1 MAMPTINL
9 ARSGEPAEPVRPERP
24 TRYGRVVVLA
34 ALVPAIL
41 SGLLAAALVP
51 RGPTSGAA
59 AVVLIIAT
67 LLTGA
72 MTGLALRTRW
82 AALLAPVLH
91 MFVFEAARA
100 SVFHVAGQTFGRP
113 RFDTSL
119 GVVMFAAG
127 HVMYAVVAL
136 APMVLGAILGAAAAR
151 RSAGD
156 PLLAPGHTDAR
167 WRRAVGAAVIG
178 VRWAATLL
186 LATGVTMF
194 AVELAMPGRVAPVT
208 DAAGRVVPGSV
219 AAVERVRLGGVD
231 QWVSIRG
238 RNSAN
243 PVLLHL
249 SGGPGSS
256 DVGWV
261 RRFNRAL
268 EERFTIAVW
277 EQRGVGKSYGAI
289 DPASALTLDRLVA
302 DGVELSRWLANRF
315 GEQKIYL
322 TGNSWGSTLGVLMV
336 QRAPRLYY
344 AYTGTGQM
352 VSQRASDVAL
362 YQQILAYADRTG
374 DRALRK
380 RFEAWGEPPYRDV
393 MAYAA
398 VMEYYDRL
406 EPYRRTPAFEA
417 ARGMSGFF
425 PDEYGLMDTWNELR
439 GFPDMAGLLYPQLQ
453 NIDFRRT
460 ATRLDVPV
468 YIMQGRH
475 ELTARAGPA
484 LEWFDRLQAPIK
496 RMFWFEA
503 SGHNADAEEPARFND
518 LMVNTVLAETYNR

>member
-1 MAMPTINL
+1 MATSITSRLRPANPTN
-9 ARSGEPAEPVRPERP
+9 PAPPVRSVPDR
-24 TRYGRVVVLA
+24 RVVMVA
-34 ALVPAIL
+34 ALAPAVL
-41 SGLLAAALVP
+41 SGLLAAALIP
-51 RGPTSGAA
+51 RGPTGRV
-59 AVVLIIAT
+59 AVVVLMVAT
-67 LLTGA
+67 FLAG
-72 MTGLALRTRW
+72 GLAGVALRTRW
-82 AALLAPVLH
+82 AALLAPALH
-91 MFVFEAARA
+91 LVAFEAARA

-119 GVVMFAAG
+119 GVVMFMAG

-136 APMVLGAILGAAAAR
+136 APMVLGAILGAAVAR
-151 RSAGD
+151 RPAGGPRLRHRD
-156 PLLAPGHTDAR
+156 SR
-167 WRRAVGAAVIG
+167 WRRAVGAAAIG
-178 VRWAATLL
+178 VRWAGTLL
-186 LATGVTMF
+186 LAVGVTVL
-194 AVELAMPGRVAPVT
+194 AVELVLPGRVSPVT
-208 DAAGRVVPGSV
+208 DAAGRAVPGGV
-219 AAVERVRLGGVD
+219 ATIERVRLGGAD

-238 RNSAN
+238 RSAAN

-268 EERFTIAVW
+268 EDRFTVAVW
-277 EQRGVGKSYGAI
+277 EQRGAGKSYPAI
-289 DPASALTLDRLVA
+289 DPTSALTLDRLVA
-302 DGVELSRWLANRF
+302 DGVELSRWLADRF
-315 GEQKIYL
+315 SDQKIYL

-336 QRAPRLYY
+336 QRAPHLYY
-344 AYTGTGQM
+344 AYAGTGQM
-352 VSQRASDVAL
+352 VSQRATDVAL
-362 YQQILAYADRTG
+362 YHQILAYADRTG

-380 RFEAWGEPPYRDV
+380 RFEAWGEPPYPDL

-406 EPYRRTPAFEA
+406 EPYRRAPAFDA

-453 NIDFRRT
+453 DVDFRRS
-460 ATRLDVPV
+460 ASRLDVPV
-468 YIMQGRH
+468 YVMQGRH

-503 SGHNADAEEPARFND
+503 SGHNADAEEPERFND
-518 LMVNTVLAETYNR
+518 LMINTVLAETYHR

>member
-1 MAMPTINL
+1 
-9 ARSGEPAEPVRPERP
+9 
-24 TRYGRVVVLA
+24 
-34 ALVPAIL
+34 
-41 SGLLAAALVP
+41 LLAAALIP
-51 RGPTSGAA
+51 RGPTGRV
-59 AVVLIIAT
+59 AVVVLMVAT
-67 LLTGA
+67 LLAG
-72 MTGLALRTRW
+72 GLAGVVLRTRW
-82 AALLAPVLH
+82 AALLAPALH
-91 MFVFEAARA
+91 LVAFEAARA

-136 APMVLGAILGAAAAR
+136 APMVLGAILGAAVAR
-151 RSAGD
+151 RSAGG
-156 PLLAPGHTDAR
+156 PGVRAGSHGDSR
-167 WRRAVGAAVIG
+167 WRRAVGAAAVG

-186 LATGVTMF
+186 LAVGVTVL
-194 AVELAMPGRVAPVT
+194 AVQLASPGRVGPVT

-219 AAVERVRLGGVD
+219 ATVERVRLGGID

-238 RNSAN
+238 RSAAN

-268 EERFTIAVW
+268 EERFTVAVW
-277 EQRGVGKSYGAI
+277 EQRGVGRSYPAI
-289 DPASALTLDRLVA
+289 DPTSALTLDRLVA
-302 DGVELSRWLANRF
+302 DGVELSRWLADRF
-315 GEQKIYL
+315 GDRKVYL

-336 QRAPRLYY
+336 QRAPQLYY
-344 AYTGTGQM
+344 AYAGTGQM
-352 VSQRASDVAL
+352 VSQRATDVAL
-362 YQQILAYADRTG
+362 YHQVLAYADRTG
-374 DRALRK
+374 DRALRR
-380 RFEAWGEPPYRDV
+380 RFEAWGEPPYADL

-406 EPYRRTPAFEA
+406 EPYRRTAAFAA

-453 NIDFRRT
+453 DVDFRRT
-460 ATRLDVPV
+460 VTRLDVPV
-468 YIMQGRH
+468 YVMQGRH

-484 LEWFDRLQAPIK
+484 LEWFDRVQAPIK

-503 SGHNADAEEPARFND
+503 SGHNADAEEPERFND
-518 LMVNTVLAETYNR
+518 LMINTVFAETYHR